1 MTGRLIVIAAIAC
14 GMVGCSS
21 LELEP
26 LGLPLVSD
34 EKPKELPSRMIPV
47 WADTVL
53 HRGGKAVRGFG
64 GRVIFYGVKHDSPI
78 EVDGS
83 LIVYAWNDTG
93 GARSETP
100 DRKYAFRADALPKH
114 YSTSKIGHSYS
125 FWLPWDEANGE
136 TQHVT
141 LVTRFISAAGGEVTS
156 SAAHVVLP
164 GPAEEVR
171 EPKEPKELGER
182 LREKLQSLPV
192 PETTSGIRQIGF
204 ERTSPSRVDEEDED
218 DSSTTTIDLP
228 LHLAHGGDNIDLP
241 TVEDRYSDR
250 DDNRDI
256 DQDRYPARRR
266 ASISASDLISNSEPE
281 ETDRTARHAS
291 RFSRRELPVQSWR
304 LGPQFSSR
312 EKSQRARSMSRS
324 GQNRLQRSDSLTVQ
338 QRILRDAAEAQA
350 IRDEQ
355 NGRYEDAAQAR
366 E

>member
-125 FWLPWDEANGE
+125 FGC
-136 TQHVT
+136 
-141 LVTRFISAAGGEVTS
+141 
-156 SAAHVVLP
+156 P
-164 GPAEEVR
+164 GM
-171 EPKEPKELGER
+171 K
-182 LREKLQSLPV
+182 
-192 PETTSGIRQIGF
+192 
-204 ERTSPSRVDEEDED
+204 
-218 DSSTTTIDLP
+218 
-228 LHLAHGGDNIDLP
+228 P
-241 TVEDRYSDR
+241 TV
-250 DDNRDI
+250 
-256 DQDRYPARRR
+256 
-266 ASISASDLISNSEPE
+266 
-281 ETDRTARHAS
+281 
-291 RFSRRELPVQSWR
+291 R
-304 LGPQFSSR
+304 LS
-312 EKSQRARSMSRS
+312 
-324 GQNRLQRSDSLTVQ
+324 T
-338 QRILRDAAEAQA
+338 
-350 IRDEQ
+350 
-355 NGRYEDAAQAR
+355 
-366 E
+366 